1 MGVIKGMHE
10 LDERFGAKI
19 AIIGAGLVG
28 STCAYAIMMGG
39 LASQIILVD
48 VDKKRAEGEAMD
60 LIHGESF
67 VKPVDIVAGDYA
79 ECAGARI
86 VIIAAGAAQ
95 RPGETRLDLVKKN
108 TAIFR
113 DIVPKIVRH
122 APDAILIVVTNPV
135 DILTYVALKISEL
148 PLSHVIG
155 SGTVLDT
162 SRFRHLLSE
171 HCQID
176 VRNVHGYIMGE
187 HGDSEVPA
195 WSLTNIAGVR
205 IDEYCVVCKRG
216 CGEDIKERIFSQT
229 RDVAYEIIERK
240 GATYYAVGLA
250 VRRIVES
257 ILRNEKSVLTVSSFM
272 NGFYG
277 IGGVCMSLPTVVD
290 AGGVNRVLELPLEP
304 GEEEALQ
311 TSASVLLNIVKE
323 IGL

>member
-1 MGVIKGMHE
+1 MYEINDK
-10 LDERFGAKI
+10 FGAKI
-19 AIIGAGLVG
+19 SIVGAGLVG

-39 LASQIILVD
+39 LASEIVLID
-48 VDKKRAEGEAMD
+48 IDKKRAQGEAMD

-67 VKPVDIVAGDYA
+67 VKPVNIVAGDYDQ
-79 ECAGARI
+79 CAGSKI
-86 VIIAAGAAQ
+86 VIISAGAAQ
-95 RPGETRLDLVKKN
+95 RPGETRLDLAKKN
-108 TAIFR
+108 IAIFQ
-113 DIVPKIVRH
+113 DIIPKIVRH
-122 APDAILIVVTNPV
+122 APDAILLVVSNPV
-135 DILTYVALKISEL
+135 DILTYVALKESQL
-148 PLSHVIG
+148 PLSRVIG

-171 HCQID
+171 HCQVD
-176 VRNVHGYIMGE
+176 VRNVHGYIIGE
-187 HGDSEVPA
+187 HGDSEVPV

-205 IDEYCVVCKRG
+205 MDEYCIICKRG
-216 CGEDIKERIFSQT
+216 CEQDIKERIFVET

-290 AGGVNRVLELPLEP
+290 AGGVNRVLELPLQP
-304 GEEEALQ
+304 EEEESLRK
-311 TSASVLLNIVKE
+311 SASILMQTMRE
-323 IGL
+323 SGL

>member
-1 MGVIKGMHE
+1 MCE
-10 LDERFGAKI
+10 LDRKFGAKI
-19 AIIGAGLVG
+19 AIVGAGLVG
-28 STCAYAIMMGG
+28 STCAYAIMLGG
-39 LASQIILVD
+39 LASEIILVD
-48 VDKKRAEGEAMD
+48 IDKKRAQGEAMD

-67 VKPVDIVAGDYA
+67 VKPVDIVVGNY
-79 ECAGARI
+79 EQCVGARI
-86 VIIAAGAAQ
+86 VVIAAGAAQ
-95 RPGETRLDLVKKN
+95 KPGETRLDLAKKN

-113 DIVPKIVRH
+113 DIVPRIVRY
-122 APDAILIVVTNPV
+122 APDAIIIVVTNPV
-135 DILTYVALKISEL
+135 DILTYVALKVSEL
-148 PLSHVIG
+148 PRSRVIG

-176 VRNVHGYIMGE
+176 VRNVHGYIIGE

-216 CGEDIKERIFSQT
+216 CGEDIKERIFRGT
-229 RDVAYEIIERK
+229 RDVAYEIIQRK

-277 IGGVCMSLPTVVD
+277 IGGICMSLPTVVD
-290 AGGVNRVLELPLEP
+290 AGGVNRVLELPLESS
-304 GEEEALQ
+304 EEEALRE
-311 TSASVLLNIVKE
+311 SASVLMRTIQE
-323 IGL
+323 IRL